1 MDISAQSEGRSG
13 ALGSTRMIGLLGSL
27 LALVLAVGLVLVIV
41 NDYRSRMAAAERQ
54 SLALV
59 TGAERLVEFELRNI
73 DGALAGF
80 AGYADRSSGPTSE
93 DVEALRLAHAGGV
106 MAGHAELE
114 SIALLSADGT
124 PIFGTRSGASGI
136 AEWGRSRDAS
146 KPQALR
152 MGPLRKLVNG
162 QWAVPLAM
170 PLKDG
175 GYVLARLNVS
185 ELQTIVGN
193 LDTGRE
199 GVVTLFDTTGTILA
213 RSRDA
218 SKLIGTRWP
227 QAVIEKNRAGEE
239 ASAVDGVVRVGAWRI
254 LSNYP
259 LVLHAGLSK
268 QEILRPW
275 RWLVAVGSGL
285 YLLYLAGFAY
295 LLRMVTKS
303 NRLQRALIGR
313 IRESTE
319 NLRLAQ
325 KVGGTGSWTII
336 AGEEELQWSDNVSNI
351 FGLPESRVSASRA
364 EFYRMVHPEDR
375 ERLFALFRGAWEK
388 RESFAAEYRIQRPDG
403 VTRWLSTQGAVVPGR
418 DKRLRM
424 TGTLVDVTE
433 RMEAQAR
440 IADAER
446 QFRLMFEQNP
456 LPFWVFDIKT
466 LRFLEVNRAALK
478 QYGYTRE
485 EFLAMTILDIR
496 PPETI
501 EDVLLDVS
509 APRENFGLARS
520 WIHQRKDGSRFE
532 VKVYAANIEFMGME
546 ARLILAED
554 VSERAAYERQLAYRA
569 SHDATTGLLTLD
581 EFSQRLSDSASADEI
596 YRVAYLELRGLDLI
610 TDTLGRE
617 ASEGVL
623 RIIAARLRLLCGDHG
638 MAAHVPSNAFALALP
653 AADTTAHSRLHS
665 LTSEPVES
673 ADASHHL
680 ESWIG
685 FADYPGDGSSA
696 SEVVRNA
703 ALAAHEA
710 RATSLPFAHYQASLA
725 AKARDQLTLA
735 GRVRHAIRDNEF
747 ELHFQIIRHA
757 ADGEPASLEALI
769 RWPQL
774 TGGFIPPAQF
784 IPLCEDSGLIVPL
797 GQWVLRRAAE
807 SHRLLSA
814 ADWGSL
820 PIAVNV
826 STNQFVASDLVSDIA
841 AVADEFSLRKGA
853 LHIELTESVVMNRP
867 EQALAT
873 MHRLQKQGVCIS
885 IDDFGTG
892 FSNMSYLRHLP
903 LDSLKIDRSFV
914 TDVDH
919 DARNASICRA
929 LLSLGHSLGLE
940 VIAEGVERVGQYE
953 WLKEHGCDQVQGYL
967 FGMPMPLDKVIETL
981 NGADQRSWLGTGT
994 VAGQRSGY

>member
-1 MDISAQSEGRSG
+1 MDTSAHSDWKGG
-13 ALGSTRMIGLLGSL
+13 ALGSTRTIGIFGSV
-27 LALVLAVGLVLVIV
+27 LALALAIGLVLVIV

-73 DGALAGF
+73 EGALAGF
-80 AGYADRSSGPTSE
+80 AAYADRTSASSE
-93 DVEALRLAHAGGV
+93 NIEALRLAHAGGV
-106 MAGHAELE
+106 MAGHTELE

-124 PIFGTRSGASGI
+124 PVFGTRSGASGI
-136 AEWGRSRDAS
+136 ADWGKSQDPG
-146 KPQALR
+146 KPNALR
-152 MGPLRKLVNG
+152 MGPLRKLTNG

-170 PLKDG
+170 PLKNG
-175 GYVLARLNVS
+175 GYVLARLNVA
-185 ELQTIVGN
+185 ELQNIVAN
-193 LDTGRE
+193 LDTGE
-199 GVVTLFDTTGTILA
+199 GGMVTLFDVKGTILA

-218 SKLIGTRWP
+218 STLVGTHQP
-227 QAVIEKNRAGEE
+227 HAVIDCDRVGEE
-239 ASAVDGVVRVGAWRI
+239 TVPVDGIVRVGAWRM
-254 LSNYP
+254 LSDYP
-259 LVLHAGLSK
+259 MVLYAGLSK
-268 QEILRPW
+268 QEILLPW
-275 RWLVAVGSGL
+275 RWLVGAGSCL
-285 YLLYLAGFAY
+285 YLLYLAGFVY

-325 KVGGTGSWTII
+325 KVGGTGSWSII
-336 AGEEELQWSDNVSNI
+336 AGEDELRWSDNVSNI
-351 FGLPESRVSASRA
+351 FGLPESRVSATRT
-364 EFYRMVHPEDR
+364 EFYDIVHPQDR
-375 ERLFALFRGAWEK
+375 ERLFTLFREAWDK
-388 RESFAAEYRIQRPDG
+388 QHSFTAEYRIQRPDG
-403 VTRWLSTQGAVVPGR
+403 AIRWISTQGAVVVGR

-446 QFRLMFEQNP
+446 QFRLMFQQNP

-466 LRFLEVNRAALK
+466 LRFLEVNRAAVL

-485 EFLAMTILDIR
+485 EFLAMTILQIR
-496 PPETI
+496 PPDTI
-501 EDVLLDVS
+501 EDVLLDVGT
-509 APRENFGLARS
+509 PREQFGLART

-532 VKVYAANIEFMGME
+532 VKVYAANIDFAGSE

-554 VSERAAYERQLAYRA
+554 ISERAAYERQLAYRA
-569 SHDATTGLLTLD
+569 THDATTGLLTLD
-581 EFSQRLSDSASADEI
+581 EFSQRLGDSAAADGI

-623 RIIAARLRLLCGDHG
+623 RIIAGRLRLLCGDHG
-638 MAAHVPSNAFALALP
+638 IAAHVPSNAFALALP
-653 AADTTAHSRLHS
+653 AADETAHNRLHS

-685 FADYPGDGSSA
+685 FADYPGDGASA
-696 SEVVRNA
+696 AEVVRNA

-710 RATSLPFAHYQASLA
+710 RASSLPFAHYQASLT

-735 GRVRHAIRDNEF
+735 GRIRHAIRDNEF
-747 ELHFQIIRHA
+747 ELHFQVIRHA
-757 ADGEPASLEALI
+757 VDGEPASLEALI
-769 RWPQL
+769 RWPQSS
-774 TGGFIPPAQF
+774 GGFLPPVEF

-797 GQWVLRRAAE
+797 GRWVLRRAAE
-807 SHRLLSA
+807 CHRQLSA
-814 ADWGSL
+814 AGWGKL

-826 STNQFVASDLVSDIA
+826 STNQFTASDLVSDITA
-841 AVADEFSLRKGA
+841 IAGEFSLRKGA

-867 EQALAT
+867 EQALST

-892 FSNMSYLRHLP
+892 FSSMSYLRHLP
-903 LDSLKIDRSFV
+903 LDALKIDRSFV
-914 TDVDH
+914 TDVDN
-919 DARNASICRA
+919 DTRNASICRA

-940 VIAEGVERVGQYE
+940 VIAEGVERIGQYE

-967 FGMPMPLDKVIETL
+967 FGMPMPLDKVIESL
-981 NGADQRSWLGTGT
+981 NGADPRSWLAQGTA
-994 VAGQRSGY
+994 AGQRSGY

>member
-1 MDISAQSEGRSG
+1 MDISAQPEGKSG
-13 ALGSTRMIGLLGSL
+13 TLGSVRAIGVFGSV
-27 LALVLAVGLVLVIV
+27 LALALAVGLVLVIV

-59 TGAERLVEFELRNI
+59 TGAERLVDFELRNI
-73 DGALAGF
+73 ESALAGF
-80 AGYADRSSGPTSE
+80 AAYADRTNAFPSE
-93 DVEALRLAHAGGV
+93 DVEALRLAHVGGV
-106 MAGHAELE
+106 MAGHREIE
-114 SIALLSADGT
+114 SISLLSADGT
-124 PIFGTRSGASGI
+124 PVFGTRSGASGI
-136 AEWGRSRDAS
+136 ADWGSRRNPNQ
-146 KPQALR
+146 PQALR
-152 MGPLRKLVNG
+152 MGPLRKLING

-170 PLKDG
+170 PLKNG

-185 ELQTIVGN
+185 ELQSIVGN
-193 LDTGRE
+193 LDSGQE
-199 GVVTLFDTTGTILA
+199 GVVTLFDTDGTVLA

-218 SKLIGTRWP
+218 LKLIGTRRP
-227 QAVIEKNRAGEE
+227 QVVTDSNRAGEE
-239 ASAVDGVVRVGAWRI
+239 VSAIDGVTRVGAWRV
-254 LSNYP
+254 LLNYP

-275 RWLVAVGSGL
+275 YWLIAAGTGV
-285 YLLYLAGFAY
+285 YLLYLTGFIY
-295 LLRMVTKS
+295 LLRLVMKS
-303 NRLQRALIGR
+303 NFLQRALIGR
-313 IRESTE
+313 LRERTE
-319 NLRLAQ
+319 DLRLAQ
-325 KVGGTGSWTII
+325 KVGGTGSWSIV
-336 AGEEELQWSDNVSNI
+336 AGEEYVRWSDNVSNI
-351 FGLPESRVSASRA
+351 FGLPESQTSASRT
-364 EFYRMVHPEDR
+364 EFYDMVHPEDR
-375 ERLFALFRGAWEK
+375 ERLFTLFQEAWEK
-388 RESFAAEYRIQRPDG
+388 QHSFNAEYRIRHPDG
-403 VTRWLSTQGAVVPGR
+403 ATRWLATQGAVVPGR
-418 DKRLRM
+418 DKRMRM
-424 TGTLVDVTE
+424 TGTVVDVTE
-433 RMEAQAR
+433 RVEAQAR

-466 LRFLEVNRAALK
+466 LRFLEVNRAALE

-485 EFLAMTILDIR
+485 EFLAMTILQIR

-501 EDVLLDVS
+501 ERVLQDIG
-509 APRENFGLARS
+509 APREHFGQAS
-520 WIHQRKDGSRFE
+520 NWIHQRKDGSRFE
-532 VKVYAANIEFMGME
+532 VKVYAANIDFAGTE

-581 EFSQRLSDSASADEI
+581 EFSQHLSDSASADEI

-610 TDTLGRE
+610 ADTLGRE

-653 AADTTAHSRLHS
+653 AADHTAHRRLHS

-685 FADYPGDGSSA
+685 FADYPGDGASA

-710 RATSLPFAHYQASLA
+710 RATNMPFAHYQVSIAE
-725 AKARDQLTLA
+725 KAHAQLTLA
-735 GRVRHAIRDNEF
+735 GRIRHAIRDNQF

-757 ADGEPASLEALI
+757 ADSEPAALEALI

-774 TGGFIPPAQF
+774 TGGFIPPSQF

-807 SHRLLSA
+807 SHRQLSA
-814 ADWGSL
+814 AGWGSL

-841 AVADEFSLRKGA
+841 AIVDEFGLRKGA

-867 EQALAT
+867 EQALNT

-903 LDSLKIDRSFV
+903 LDALKIDRSFV
-914 TDVDH
+914 TDVDN
-919 DARNASICRA
+919 DVRNASICRA

-940 VIAEGVERVGQYE
+940 VIAEGVERIGQYE

-981 NGADQRSWLGTGT
+981 NGADQRSWLGQDTAT
-994 VAGQRSGY
+994 GQRSGY

>member
-1 MDISAQSEGRSG
+1 MDTRAQSEWKSG
-13 ALGSTRMIGLLGSL
+13 ALGSIRTIGILGSVLAFL
-27 LALVLAVGLVLVIV
+27 LALGLLLVIA
-41 NDYRSRMAAAERQ
+41 NDYRSRIEAAERQ

-59 TGAERLVEFELRNI
+59 TGAERLVDFELSNI
-73 DGALAGF
+73 EAALAGF
-80 AGYADRSSGPTSE
+80 AAYADRGNGSAPE

-114 SIALLSADGT
+114 SITLLSADGT

-136 AEWGRSRDAS
+136 ADWGRSRDPGKA
-146 KPQALR
+146 QALR
-152 MGPLRKLVNG
+152 IGPLRKLTNG
-162 QWAVPLAM
+162 QWAIPLAM
-170 PLKDG
+170 PLKHG

-185 ELQTIVGN
+185 ELQNIVAN
-193 LDTGRE
+193 LDTGRG
-199 GVVTLFDTTGTILA
+199 GVVTLFDTSGTVLA

-218 SKLIGTRWP
+218 ATLIGTRWP
-227 QAVIEKNRAGEE
+227 RAVAGSDRPGEE
-239 ASAVDGVVRVGAWRI
+239 VSHIDEVARVGTRRTLAD
-254 LSNYP
+254 YP
-259 LVLHAGLSK
+259 LVLHAALSK
-268 QEILRPW
+268 HEILMPW
-275 RWLVAVGSGL
+275 HKLVAAGVGL
-285 YLLYLAGFAY
+285 YLLYLTGFIY
-295 LLRMVTKS
+295 LLGLVMKS
-303 NRLQRALIGR
+303 NRLQGALIGR
-313 IRESTE
+313 IRQSTE
-319 NLRLAQ
+319 DLRLAQ
-325 KVGGTGSWTII
+325 KVGGTGSWSII
-336 AGEEELQWSDNVSNI
+336 AGADELRWSDNVSNI
-351 FGLPESRVSASRA
+351 FGLPESQGSASRT
-364 EFYRMVHPEDR
+364 EFYDIVHPEDR
-375 ERLFALFRGAWEK
+375 ERLFALFQEAWEK
-388 RESFAAEYRIQRPDG
+388 RDSFTTEYRIQRPDG
-403 VTRWLSTQGAVVPGR
+403 AIRWISTQGAVVLGR

-440 IADAER
+440 VADAER
-446 QFRLMFEQNP
+446 QFRLMFQQNP

-466 LRFLEVNRAALK
+466 LRFLEVNGAAVT

-501 EDVLLDVS
+501 EDVVLDVGT
-509 APRENFGLARS
+509 PRENFGQAKT

-532 VKVYAANIEFMGME
+532 VKVYASTIEFAGTE

-581 EFSQRLSDSASADEI
+581 EFSQRLGESAATDDP
-596 YRVAYLELRGLDLI
+596 YCVAYLELRGLDLI

-623 RIIAARLRLLCGDHG
+623 RIIAGRLRLLCGDHG
-638 MAAHVPSNAFALALP
+638 IAAHVPSNAFALALP
-653 AADTTAHSRLHS
+653 AADDSASHRLHS

-685 FADYPGDGSSA
+685 FAEYPSNGASA

-710 RATSLPFAHYQASLA
+710 RATGLPSAHYQASLA

-735 GRVRHAIRDNEF
+735 GRIRHAIRDNEF
-747 ELHFQIIRHA
+747 ELHFQVIRHA

-769 RWPQL
+769 RWPQAD
-774 TGGFIPPAQF
+774 GGFLPPAQF

-797 GQWVLRRAAE
+797 GRWVLRRAAE
-807 SHRLLSA
+807 CHRHLSA
-814 ADWGSL
+814 AGWGKL

-826 STNQFVASDLVSDIA
+826 STNQFMASDLVSDIA
-841 AVADEFSLRKGA
+841 TVTDEFSLRKGA

-867 EQALAT
+867 EQALST

-892 FSNMSYLRHLP
+892 FSSMSYLRHLP
-903 LDSLKIDRSFV
+903 LDALKIDRSFV
-914 TDVDH
+914 TDVDS
-919 DARNASICRA
+919 DTRNASICRA

-940 VIAEGVERVGQYE
+940 VIAEGVERMGQYE
-953 WLKEHGCDQVQGYL
+953 WLREHGCDQVQGYL
-967 FGMPMPLDKVIETL
+967 FGMPMPLDKIVESL
-981 NGADQRSWLGTGT
+981 NGADQRSWLGQDVPT
-994 VAGQRSGY
+994 GQRSGY